1 MIRVG
6 AAALLLLLGTGC
18 GDEATDSPDA
28 AQTGPL
34 LVSGPGDGSGDA
46 AIVAGEVTFEDGC
59 LLLGRMPVVWPEGT
73 TWDADTPAV
82 VLPNG
87 DAVAMGDE
95 VTGGGGYHY
104 ADTIAE
110 GVGARG
116 AELAAECAGPTNE
129 VAVFNAG
136 SEVVRVD

>member
-1 MIRVG
+1 MIRLG
-6 AAALLLLLGTGC
+6 AAVLLLLIGTGC
-18 GDEATDSPDA
+18 GSEPADSPEASDV
-28 AQTGPL
+28 GPL
-34 LVSGPGDGSGDA
+34 LVSGPGDGSGDG
-46 AIVAGEVTFEDGC
+46 AIVAGEVTLEGGC
-59 LLLGRMPVVWPEGT
+59 VLLAGMPVVWPDGT

-104 ADTIAE
+104 ADTIAG